1 MKNILWT
8 SEYILSGKMIKKYS
22 ANILHTNKNIGY
34 IHEYTHVFG
43 IADVPKKENIRKWE
57 Q

>member
-1 MKNILWT
+1 MDFWIYFKWKND
-8 SEYILSGKMIKKYS
+8 KKYS